1 MSRNYETVRIELEP
15 CTSSVMKKYQ
25 GNKNVIK
32 IKILERVENKQ
43 ESDRVWKKWWFLQIF
58 GLLYIEV
65 VWH

>member
-32 IKILERVENKQ
+32 IKIWERVENKQ
-43 ESDRVWKKWWFLQIF
+43 ESDRV
-58 GLLYIEV
+58 
-65 VWH
+65 